1 MYMNIR
7 EKDQKSNRILLSIQA
22 LESLHGKLKDEN
34 LYQGVQVTLSSNLRM
49 WEYRLNFKETKCFYF
64 IFNLSI
70 WCK

>member
-1 MYMNIR
+1 MNIR

-49 WEYRLNFKETKCFYF
+49 WEYRLNFKEPKCFYF